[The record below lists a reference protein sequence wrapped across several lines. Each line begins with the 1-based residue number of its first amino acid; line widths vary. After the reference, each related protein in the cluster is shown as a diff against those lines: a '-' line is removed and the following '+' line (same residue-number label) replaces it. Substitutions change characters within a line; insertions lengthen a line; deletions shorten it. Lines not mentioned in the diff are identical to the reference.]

1 MSTGRGNRGLDL
13 RKPAPRR
20 GSRWLLPAAALLA
33 AVCLL
38 IAGSLWLRH
47 SEAERA
53 RVKLLKRQIRIEVLN
68 GTSTERLGQQA
79 AERLRRAG
87 FDVVEVANA
96 EDRGFAETVVVD
108 RADNRAANARLVARE
123 LKCTNIIPQLEPTL
137 LLEVTVIV
145 GQDYAKEKKRG
156 FLGIL

>member
-1 MSTGRGNRGLDL
+1 M
-13 RKPAPRR
+13 
-20 GSRWLLPAAALLA
+20 
-33 AVCLL
+33 
-38 IAGSLWLRH
+38 
-47 SEAERA
+47 
-53 RVKLLKRQIRIEVLN
+53 LN

>member
-1 MSTGRGNRGLDL
+1 MNRQLE
-13 RKPAPRR
+13 PRR
-20 GSRWLLPAAALLA
+20 KAPGKTSRWLAPAAVLLA

-38 IAGSLWLRH
+38 IGGSFWMRH
-47 SEAERA
+47 REAERA
-53 RVKLLKRQIRIEVLN
+53 RIGLLKRQIRIEVLN
-68 GTSTERLGQQA
+68 GTATERLGQQA
-79 AERLRRAG
+79 ADRLRKAG

-108 RADNRAANARLVARE
+108 RADNRAANARLVAEE
-123 LKCTNIIPQLEPTL
+123 LGCKNVIPQLEPTL

-145 GQDYAKEKKRG
+145 GQDYTKEKKRR

>member
-1 MSTGRGNRGLDL
+1 MA
-13 RKPAPRR
+13 PAVI
-20 GSRWLLPAAALLA
+20 LLA

-38 IAGSLWLRH
+38 IGGSVWLRH
-47 SEAERA
+47 REAERA
-53 RVKLLKRQIRIEVLN
+53 RIGLLKRQIRIEVLN
-68 GTSTERLGQQA
+68 GTTTERLGQQA
-79 AERLRRAG
+79 ADRLRKAG

-108 RADNRAANARLVARE
+108 RADNRAANARLVAGE
-123 LKCTNIIPQLEPTL
+123 LDCKNVIPQLEPTL

-145 GQDYAKEKKRG
+145 GQDYTKEKKRR